1 MASNENYRVKALR
14 CRPTH
19 PAALVSIV
27 VLLCSFASYAA
38 TVWTGIVT
46 DETSA
51 PVASATIILRASTG
65 DTEYRAT
72 TGANGAFAFSEIRAG
87 SYRVSVAESGRQ
99 WTATEVVVVQED
111 QRFSADIQLSKQ
123 GPAIAI
129 IKRTTP
135 ARVET
140 GQGIRLSSKEVSSLP
155 LNERDFSKLLLL
167 AAGTMTDMNG
177 AANFT
182 QQFAVNGQRGV
193 AAVFGMDGTN
203 TSDPEMGGAT
213 FANFNVDAI
222 QEVQSRSG
230 VMPAEIGEGAAGF
243 TNVVTKSG
251 SSSIHGSAFE
261 FARNA
266 AFDARNYFDYRN
278 GVNRRRIP
286 PFVRNEFGATIG
298 GPVVLPGMYDG
309 REKTFFF
316 GEYQGFRQ
324 VLGTTQVFAVP
335 TEAERK
341 GIDTT
346 AFTGDTLIVP
356 LSPAIAPILARYPL
370 PNLPQ
375 GTFGARTYATSSK
388 VVTNTDQFSVGVDH
402 RISDKT
408 NVFGRFSLNQ
418 INGPT
423 TNPDQ
428 TAIDPTF
435 GVDFFDHQRSA
446 TIRFTHAVSPNL
458 NYSALL
464 GYVRSTPIF
473 PTRNAVDPAI
483 NFRDGLYEGFNT
495 ADGSITGAYGNLYQA
510 KFDMDWNR
518 GSHGLRWGVDI
529 RLNKDTT
536 IFGIQPNGVYA
547 FGGGTAYSP
556 VEILSASGTHNIELG
571 DALPDALTGLLTAT
585 PYSYTVFAPASV
597 TPKGNRF
604 DETAVR
610 REAYDFYVQDAW
622 KVSPKWSVTYGLRYE
637 INSQIRDARNRNSIA
652 FPVGADGRPV
662 SFFTPG
668 VHEIFVYNPQPVYP
682 TDWGGWGP
690 RAAIDFAATSRT
702 IWHAGAAITTLL
714 PNLWL
719 DNYVTGGF
727 PLVFQPLVT
736 ALPGQPVPFSST
748 AVPLTLPPVYTTAGQ
763 PLFPNGDASDVPPN
777 TPIDVQRFQNDV
789 EALTPGHEPQLLQAA
804 VMSRDFSNGY
814 IATYSVGVDHDF
826 EVANLRMSYVGTT
839 GIGLPNILSPNGYSG
854 ADALYAPFTQFDSAG
869 HAIGGYGPEY
879 VMESGSHSS
888 YNALQTS
895 LSKNDARLGLEFQA
909 SYTFSKSIDD
919 TSTLL
924 TGMSASPGAIVQ
936 ALPQNPRDLA
946 ADRGPS
952 TFDVTHVFSLS
963 LIQML
968 PLDRAEFLRG
978 LSRKVTGGWQV
989 LNVTTLTSGL
999 PFTVYSGIQ
1008 QTGAGAGGSDRPDL
1022 VVKPSFSTSGP
1033 VREDYFGR
1041 GANNASSFSIPIHVP
1056 GGTGPNQ
1063 GVFGTLGR
1071 DAFRGPG
1078 FHQYDIALIKNTPFG
1093 RRGNGDWGIL
1103 QFRVESFNIFNIV
1116 NFGLPSNTV
1125 LGSGFGMISKTAG
1138 PSRQIQFSVRLAY

>member
-1 MASNENYRVKALR
+1 MSFDCLISYRVKGLR
-14 CRPTH
+14 CGTAHR
-19 PAALVSIV
+19 AALVSMV
-27 VLLCSFASYAA
+27 VLLCSFVAHA
-38 TVWTGIVT
+38 TTLWTGIVT

-51 PVASATIILRASTG
+51 PVANVTIILRASTG
-65 DTEYRAT
+65 DKEYRAT
-72 TGANGAFAFSEIRAG
+72 TGANGAFAFREIRAG

-99 WTATEVVVVQED
+99 WTAAELVVVQED
-111 QRFSADIQLSKQ
+111 QQFSADIQLSKQ
-123 GPAIAI
+123 DHAIAI

-135 ARVET
+135 ASVET
-140 GQGIRLSSKEVSSLP
+140 GQATRLSSKEVSSLP

-167 AAGTMTDMNG
+167 AAGTMTDTNG

-182 QQFAVNGQRGV
+182 QQFTVNGQRGV
-193 AAVFGMDGTN
+193 TAVFAMDGTD

-222 QEVQSRSG
+222 QEVQSSSG

-243 TNVVTKSG
+243 TNVITKSG
-251 SSSIHGSAFE
+251 SNSIHGSAFE

-266 AFDARNYFDYRN
+266 AFDARNYFDK
-278 GVNRRRIP
+278 GRIP

-298 GPVVLPGMYDG
+298 GPVVLPGMYNG

-346 AFTGDTLIVP
+346 AFAGDTLFVP
-356 LSPAIAPILARYPL
+356 VSPPIAPILARYPL
-370 PNLPQ
+370 PNLP
-375 GTFGARTYATSSK
+375 GGAFGARTYATSSK
-388 VVTNTDQFSVGVDH
+388 VVTDTNQFSVRLDH

-408 NVFGRFSLNQ
+408 NVFGRFSFNQ
-418 INGPT
+418 VNGPT

-428 TAIDPTF
+428 TAIDPAF
-435 GVDFFDHQRSA
+435 GVEFFDHQRSA
-446 TIRFTHAVSPNL
+446 TLRFTHAVSPNL

-464 GYVRSTPIF
+464 GYVRSTPLF
-473 PTRNAVDPAI
+473 AARNAVDPAL

-510 KFDMDWNR
+510 RFDMGWSR
-518 GSHGLRWGVDI
+518 RSHGLKWGVDI
-529 RLNKDTT
+529 RLNRDTT
-536 IFGIQPNGVYA
+536 IFGALPNGVYD
-547 FGGGTAYSP
+547 FGGGTAYAP
-556 VEILSASGTHNIELG
+556 VEILSASGTHNIKPG
-571 DALPDALTGLLTAT
+571 DLLPDALTGLLTAT
-585 PYSYTVFAPASV
+585 PHSYTVFAPASV
-597 TPKGNRF
+597 TPRGNRF
-604 DETAVR
+604 DESAVR

-622 KVSPKWSVTYGLRYE
+622 KVSPRWNVTYGLRYE
-637 INSQIRDARNRNSIA
+637 INSRIRDAGNRNSIA

-662 SFFTPG
+662 PFFTPG
-668 VHEIFVYNPQPVYP
+668 AHEIFVYNPQPVYP
-682 TDWGGWGP
+682 MDWGGWGP
-690 RAAIDFAATSRT
+690 RVGIDFAATNRT
-702 IWHAGAAITTLL
+702 NWHAGAAITTLL

-736 ALPGQPVPFSST
+736 ALPGQPVSFSNT
-748 AVPLTLPPVYTTAGQ
+748 AVPLALPPVYTTAGQ
-763 PLFPNGDASDVPPN
+763 LLFPNGAASQVPSN
-777 TPIDVQRFQNDV
+777 TPMDVQRFQNDLQ
-789 EALTPGHEPQLLQAA
+789 ALTAGHQPQLLQAA
-804 VMSRDFSNGY
+804 VMSRDFRNGY
-814 IATYSVGVDHDF
+814 IGTYSAGVDHDF
-826 EVANLRMSYVGTT
+826 GVAKLSMSYVGTS
-839 GIGLPNILSPNGYSG
+839 GIHLPNIFSPNGYSG
-854 ADALYAPFTQFDSAG
+854 ADPSYAPFTQFDSAG
-869 HAIGGYGPEY
+869 RAIGGYGPEF

-895 LSKNDARLGLEFQA
+895 LGKSDVRLGLTFQA

-919 TSTLL
+919 TSTLVS
-924 TGMSASPGAIVQ
+924 GVSGAIAQ
-936 ALPQNPRDLA
+936 AFPQNPRDLA

-952 TFDVTHVFSLS
+952 TFDVTQVFSLS

-989 LNVTTLTSGL
+989 LNITTLTSGL

-1022 VVKPSFSTSGP
+1022 IANPNFSTSGP

-1041 GANNASSFSIPIHVP
+1041 GANNASFFSIPIHVP

-1063 GVFGTLGR
+1063 GIFGTLGR

-1078 FHQYDIALIKNTPFG
+1078 FHQYDIALIKNTPLG
-1093 RRGNGDWGIL
+1093 RRGNGEWGIL
-1103 QFRVESFNIFNIV
+1103 QLRAEFFNIFNIV

-1138 PSRQIQFSVRLAY
+1138 PSRQIQFSLRFAY